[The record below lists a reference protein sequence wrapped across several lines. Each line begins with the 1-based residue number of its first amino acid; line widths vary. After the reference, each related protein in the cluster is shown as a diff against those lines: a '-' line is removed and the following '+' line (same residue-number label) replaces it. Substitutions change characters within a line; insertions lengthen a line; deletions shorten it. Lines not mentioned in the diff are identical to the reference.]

1 MSDFVPQ
8 DVIISTPCSH
18 VFHKICFSEWLDL
31 ARTCP
36 ICRTDIPNSL
46 GIDQSHTSAAVTTH
60 ASTQTANNNSS
71 SNRHS
76 LEATS
81 SNLAIPTTRNSFFHW
96 RPTFTSSDR
105 LSFLVRGREVPLDNT
120 TEDTNPSTID
130 RANEEGDGQLQ
141 QTIYGVDSP
150 GNNSIDRQRVS
161 SYLNRSNNRI
171 TSLVD
176 SNNIIRAE
184 QPLTAVVLPFGDGDD
199 HVLPH

>member
-1 MSDFVPQ
+1 MSDFLPQ

-46 GIDQSHTSAAVTTH
+46 GIDQSHTSDAATTH
-60 ASTQTANNNSS
+60 ETANNNSI

-81 SNLAIPTTRNSFFHW
+81 SNLSMPATRNSFFHW

-105 LSFLVRGREVPLDNT
+105 LSFLARGREVPLDNT
-120 TEDTNPSTID
+120 AEDTNPSTIE
-130 RANEEGDGQLQ
+130 RSNEGGDGQQQ
-141 QTIYGVDSP
+141 QTVYGVDSP
-150 GNNSIDRQRVS
+150 GNNNVDRQRVS

-171 TSLVD
+171 TILAD
-176 SNNIIRAE
+176 GNNIIHAE
-184 QPLTAVVLPFGDGDD
+184 QPLTAVVLPFGDDDD